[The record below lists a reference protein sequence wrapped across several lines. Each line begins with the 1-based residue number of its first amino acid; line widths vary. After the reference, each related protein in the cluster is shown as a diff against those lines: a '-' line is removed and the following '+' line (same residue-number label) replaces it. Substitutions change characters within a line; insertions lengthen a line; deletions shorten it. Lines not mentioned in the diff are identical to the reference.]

1 MKSKE
6 TLIERLASRGLV
18 LTGKIIEITVS
29 QAKIRVIVET
39 DQGRLPVDFP
49 VDALGDDYQI
59 GRPKPNDKVW
69 EQEGWLEK
77 EYRRE
82 GGWQGI
88 SEKYDL
94 DVGQAT
100 AMRRYARDTLRWRR
114 SDGTIVQRWEFI
126 ARYFAVVGRKNRP
139 SVRALSKALDI
150 NYTSAHHYK
159 KLALEGDFFGDYLTH
174 DRLEEMQSYLHKE
187 EPYILFPKNEVQ
199 PSLRHFALLQ
209 AKGYPNLPA
218 GLVSDLLTR
227 LKPTFESATQ
237 RGREVTLSLRCHEEI
252 VFTVELVEGNLW
264 EAGQTG
270 PFVVESVSE
279 KLGVLRFSLG
289 DAAFTGKASTVIRA
303 SSGAQY
309 GSCLQDKQAT
319 ASP

>member
-1 MKSKE
+1 MKPKE
-6 TLIERLASRGLV
+6 TLIERLASLGIV
-18 LTGKIIEITVS
+18 LTGKITEMSVS
-29 QAKIRVIVET
+29 KTKVKVIVKT
-39 DQGRLPVDFP
+39 DQGLLPIEFP
-49 VDALGDDYQI
+49 VDALGNVHQV

-77 EYRRE
+77 TYRRE

-88 SEKYDL
+88 SKKYDL

-126 ARYFAVVGRKNRP
+126 TRYFAVVEPKNRP
-139 SVRALSKALDI
+139 SVRAMSKALDI

-159 KLALEGDFFGDYLTH
+159 KLALQGDFFGEYLNH

-218 GLVSDLLTR
+218 GLVSDLLIR
-227 LKPTFESATQ
+227 LKPTLESATQ
-237 RGREVTLSLRCHEEI
+237 RGREVTFSLRCHEEI
-252 VFTVELVEGNLW
+252 VFTVELVEGDLW
-264 EAGQTG
+264 DVGQTG
-270 PFVVESVSE
+270 PFSVRSVSE

-289 DAAFTGKASTVIRA
+289 DAGFTGKVVAVIRA
-303 SSGAQY
+303 SSRARYQPCRELEARG
-309 GSCLQDKQAT
+309 
-319 ASP
+319 